1 MSGHRRRPPLL
12 GAPQRR
18 GLLAAA
24 PTASSRPG
32 RCLHQRRRH
41 GRATRRCEGAVP
53 PPSWPAR
60 QTRRRRR
67 RWRRRKKR
75 KRRGDGGDGRGGGGG
90 SGRGRHPVG
99 GGRLP
104 TDGGCPWQQAAAA
117 AARGPSRGG
126 GGGGEGRGGGGERGD
141 VVVCGQSGAPRDR
154 MASISAQSR
163 RGRRNSQRRTG
174 GRRSRGAVETAEACG
189 DGGRRA
195 SLAKRRGRGGRARR
209 LAAAGR
215 RPARVGNPHGPP
227 TLRWHATGRDG
238 CRGQLAAHP
247 SSAGC
252 APAGGHLC
260 RSVSLAA
267 ARGSSAGSGNL
278 RRPTPPQ
285 K

>member
-1 MSGHRRRPPLL
+1 MDG
-12 GAPQRR
+12 RR
-18 GLLAAA
+18 G
-24 PTASSRPG
+24 
-32 RCLHQRRRH
+32 
-41 GRATRRCEGAVP
+41 GARGP
-53 PPSWPAR
+53 C
-60 QTRRRRR
+60 RRRR
-67 RWRRRKKR
+67 
-75 KRRGDGGDGRGGGGG
+75 GRQ
-90 SGRGRHPVG
+90 GR
-99 GGRLP
+99 
-104 TDGGCPWQQAAAA
+104 
-117 AARGPSRGG
+117 RGG
-126 GGGGEGRGGGGERGD
+126 GGGGGGGGRRERGGGMGVTVGVEVGVAAAAATPWAVVGSPRMVGVHGSRRRRRRPADPRAAVAVVGKGGGGGGERGD
-141 VVVCGQSGAPRDR
+141 VVVSGQSGAPHDR
-154 MASISAQSR
+154 MASISAQSS

-195 SLAKRRGRGGRARR
+195 SLAKRRGRGSRARR